1 MRRLCLFYDVVP
13 TKLPAFISDFI
24 PPGRQS
30 QRHPNT
36 FNSFSCRTDCF
47 KNSLFPC
54 IIGVWDKLNPEIR
67 SSGSDNIF
75 QPSASKLYNIN
86 DTIGIKLITKLRLG
100 FSDLTQIQTYF
111 PKDIKSALFL

>member
-67 SSGSDNIF
+67 SSGSYNIF
-75 QPSASKLYNIN
+75 QPSASKVYDIN

-100 FSDLTQIQTYF
+100 FSNLTQIQTYF